1 MHILL
6 TNQHIQIYYLNLCD
20 SNKVA
25 LIYKS
30 LFIEVVKLMHLHY
43 QYAVSYVLN
52 LEGEGDIEQQNEVN
66 NQPPEEVNN
75 QPPEEGNNQPP
86 EEGNNQ
92 QPEENKNQQQNQGEN
107 EQQELEEGV
116 DMEAQA
122 MRAEYCQLCI
132 F

>member
-1 MHILL
+1 
-6 TNQHIQIYYLNLCD
+6 
-20 SNKVA
+20 
-25 LIYKS
+25 
-30 LFIEVVKLMHLHY
+30 MHLHY

-52 LEGEGDIEQQNEVN
+52 IEGEGDIEQQNEV
-66 NQPPEEVNN
+66 
-75 QPPEEGNNQPP
+75 NNQPP

-92 QPEENKNQQQNQGEN
+92 QPEENKNQQQNQGEDQ
-107 EQQELEEGV
+107 QQELEEGV